1 MRHSSAGSGSWEDF
15 LLSATNEH
23 IPRSAACNL
32 KNPIIGTIVRFRRFR
47 APGTLPD
54 GEPVGVAAT
63 SRPSLASRLCAWQ
76 NTFRHCHLQGHGQK
90 PRETKLG
97 RRNPLPT
104 PISHVLSSG
113 TLRSVNGTWRGIFD
127 RLEAQKPGLMPAHCP
142 SNSTVPN
149 PGRY

>member
-15 LLSATNEH
+15 FTIRNKRAHSKKRGVQPQEPNYRYYRQISTISGTWNIARWGARWSGGDFKTIAGFQALCLAEYISTLSPSGA
-23 IPRSAACNL
+23 
-32 KNPIIGTIVRFRRFR
+32 R
-47 APGTLPD
+47 A
-54 GEPVGVAAT
+54 
-63 SRPSLASRLCAWQ
+63 
-76 NTFRHCHLQGHGQK
+76 K